1 MKYFKEGTYY
11 VNLVHPSFRSVF
23 DDEDFTDV
31 ISDFSKLSYLGLDVT
46 GDTIRLINTPDKGFI
61 FVRYPLSN
69 ERFIKPN
76 EFLKIKND
84 TLCECSLGFWFQQ
97 SEAMEDLYDGQHEH
111 YDFAIL

>member
-23 DDEDFTDV
+23 NDENFTDV
-31 ISDFSKLSYLGLDVT
+31 VSDFSKLSYLGLDVT

-69 ERFIKPN
+69 GRFIKPN

-97 SEAMEDLYDGQHEH
+97 SEAMEDLYDGQHER